1 MLHGNV
7 RRITSR
13 PLLHIKCV
21 FPQYGST
28 FHYLRAGQTHQK
40 HPRGF
45 HLLSSRNQ
53 SIILTRISQIS
64 QKARRFARACR
75 RSPSVFSRMAHTSV
89 CACDLRD
96 SRDSREIQSFVREDS
111 GASALPRREYLL
123 AILAIPFRCKLRKL
137 CGLFSMDRC
146 APLTSEDTLGI
157 A

>member
-75 RSPSVFSRMAHTSV
+75 LCRVFAAGRHTQAI
-89 CACDLRD
+89 ACVICEI
-96 SRDSREIQSFVREDS
+96 REIRVKFNHLCVKILVR
-111 GASALPRREYLL
+111 LPYRRHPW
-123 AILAIPFRCKLRKL
+123 ILYHIRAEVGICN
-137 CGLFSMDRC
+137 
-146 APLTSEDTLGI
+146 PLII
-157 A
+157 AGRRP